1 MCFNNLLKEMIITF
15 ITISWTIWNNV
26 DFFLVVHFVYVHISK
41 TRDKMYFILFK
52 NPHKFRNKWHKQ
64 VHSYNKATRTKNIFL
79 IY

>member
-26 DFFLVVHFVYVHISK
+26 DFFSGPLCICAFSK